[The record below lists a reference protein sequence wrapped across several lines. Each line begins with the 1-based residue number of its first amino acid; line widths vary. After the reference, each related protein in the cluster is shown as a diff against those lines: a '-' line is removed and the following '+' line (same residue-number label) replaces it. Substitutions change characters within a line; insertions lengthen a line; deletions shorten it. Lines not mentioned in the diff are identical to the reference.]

1 MMVRTQ
7 ITFDSET
14 QKRARRRASE
24 LGISMSE
31 YVRQVVARDLGSSK
45 TTVDVSSIF
54 DLGNSGDSG
63 DSDIANH
70 KDEMIGEA
78 IDAAHRKFPRSA

>member
-1 MMVRTQ
+1 MVRTQ

-54 DLGNSGDSG
+54 DLGNSGDS
-63 DSDIANH
+63 DIANH

>member
-31 YVRQVVARDLGSSK
+31 YVRQVVARDLGSPK
-45 TTVDVSSIF
+45 VAADVSLIF
-54 DLGNSGDSG
+54 DLGSSGG
-63 DSDIANH
+63 SDIANH
-70 KDEMIGEA
+70 KDAMIGEA
-78 IDAAHRKFPRSA
+78 IDAAHRKLRRSA

>member
-54 DLGNSGDSG
+54 DLGNSGDS
-63 DSDIANH
+63 DIANH

>member
-1 MMVRTQ
+1 MVRTQ

-45 TTVDVSSIF
+45 ATVDVSSIF
-54 DLGNSGDSG
+54 DLGSSG

-78 IDAAHRKFPRSA
+78 IDAAHRKFRRSA